1 MVRSVGAGL
10 CSARCSD
17 EIGTRGRSRA
27 PPLHGENP
35 LPRSAGKGA
44 LFGGPSLSLIHI
56 SPIMAVWA
64 VIKILGK
71 SWTLS
76 AVTAGF
82 VVALVTLVLLIMSSC
97 LPRFRR
103 VQKKT
108 CLLYTSRCV

>member
-1 MVRSVGAGL
+1 M
-10 CSARCSD
+10 
-17 EIGTRGRSRA
+17 GRD
-27 PPLHGENP
+27 
-35 LPRSAGKGA
+35 
-44 LFGGPSLSLIHI
+44 
-56 SPIMAVWA
+56 
-64 VIKILGK
+64 KILGK

-108 CLLYTSRCV
+108 DEINRVARENLTGINVVHAFGAEDYQNKKFDGPSRDMMDLQLKTSVFSPCCSPRWASA